1 METMINPNMAALQAL
16 LRAAYRLRELDEQ
29 ATAAL
34 EYVLGAGDPNHYE
47 GSCLDDNNQVDA
59 AGTYLG

>member
-16 LRAAYRLRELDEQ
+16 LRMAYQLRELDAQ

-34 EYVLGAGDPNHYE
+34 EYVLGAGDPSYYE